1 LPHAQAN
8 RGLRLPLSS
17 GRAGQACHPTES
29 RVAPAALRCLAV
41 SLASR
46 RAAVPCLL
54 LLASL
59 PCRAGPCC
67 TCLPPPRLA
76 VPRRASASFGPC
88 RASAGPVPGQCRA
101 GPGQCHAGSA
111 NTTARQLVCLYDAQ
125 DCVWRT
131 TCCNIAPSVATQD
144 NAVCAT
150 LLAALPWRT
159 PGDSATP
166 GAYEPFSIGWLRV
179 LTSARSCGSPHGPA
193 A

>member
-1 LPHAQAN
+1 MPHRLTAGFAFRCPPAELGRRAIRPN
-8 RGLRLPLSS
+8 RVW
-17 GRAGQACHPTES
+17 HPP
-29 RVAPAALRCLAV
+29 RCAAL
-41 SLASR
+41 
-46 RAAVPCLL
+46 PCLL
-54 LLASL
+54 LLAAL
-59 PCRAGPCC
+59 PCRVSCFSPRCRAVLDHAVPAF
-67 TCLPPPRLA
+67 PRLA
-76 VPRRASASFGPC
+76 LLCLAVPVPVPVPVSGRASAM
-88 RASAGPVPGQCRA
+88 PGQCRA
-101 GPGQCHAGSA
+101 GPGQCRADTA
-111 NTTARQLVCLYDAQ
+111 NTTASQPVCMYDAQ